1 MRVRINKTFKWQC
14 ERTRTSAARSVSRI
28 RASAEGTGST
38 SSSASSMSSFV
49 GAFKTSVVREGG
61 GPSVRED
68 EDADVAKVAN
78 RGRVVTS
85 LRRVSLTNALRQTVL
100 DVVENINGRIYLDII
115 MVDIVVD

>member
-1 MRVRINKTFKWQC
+1 
-14 ERTRTSAARSVSRI
+14 
-28 RASAEGTGST
+28 
-38 SSSASSMSSFV
+38 MSSFV

-100 DVVENINGRIYLDII
+100 DIVENINGRIYLDII